1 MKSIELFSG
10 TGGLALG
17 LQQSG
22 FDHLALFEWDKYA
35 CENLGRN
42 FGASKVI
49 RGDVR
54 DVDFGIYK
62 GVDLVAGGP
71 PCQPFSLG
79 GKSMAYNDKRDM
91 FPEAVRSIRE
101 TMPRAFV
108 IENVKGLLRKSFS
121 TYFNYIILQLTYP
134 EIEKTGQMTWE
145 QHLSELERVHTA
157 SQHTGLHY
165 YNVTFRLVDAA
176 DYGVPQH
183 RNRVII
189 VGFRNDVDARWS
201 FPEPT
206 HSEAAL
212 LYAKWVSHEYWEEH
226 GLPCPAT
233 TPLTNEQLKK
243 VYMYHNLSDN
253 TQRWQTVRDAIG
265 GLPEDDIGKMRL
277 NHIGRSG
284 AREYPGHTG
293 SRLDEPS
300 KTIKAGAHGVPGG
313 ENMLVADDG
322 KLRYY
327 TVRESARIQ
336 SFPDSFE
343 FNGPWSECM
352 RQIGNAVPVRLAK
365 VIGDS
370 VMNQLRLIA

>member
-17 LQQSG
+17 LQQAG
-22 FDHLALFEWDKYA
+22 FDHVALYEWDKHA
-35 CENLGRN
+35 CENLEMN
-42 FGASKVI
+42 FGVSKVI

-54 DVDFGIYK
+54 NVDFGVHN

-79 GKSMAYNDKRDM
+79 GKSMAYRDSRDM
-91 FPEAVRSIRE
+91 FPEMVRAIRE

-108 IENVKGLLRKSFS
+108 VENVKGLLRKAFS

-134 EIEKTGQMTWE
+134 KIEKEGQMTWQ
-145 QHLSELERVHTA
+145 QHLSELERVHTS
-157 SQHTGLHY
+157 SQHVGLH

-176 DYGVPQH
+176 NYGVPQH
-183 RNRVII
+183 RYRVVI
-189 VGFRNDVDARWS
+189 VGFRNDVNAKWA

-212 LYAKWVSHEYWEEH
+212 LYTKWISHEYWEEH
-226 GLPCPAT
+226 GLPYPSII
-233 TPLTNEQLKK
+233 PLTKEQLRK
-243 VYMYHNLSDN
+243 VYMQHDLFDSSL
-253 TQRWQTVRDAIG
+253 RWQTVRDAIR
-265 GLPEDDIGKMRL
+265 GLPTDDNGKMRL
-277 NHIGRSG
+277 NHIGRGG
-284 AREYPGHTG
+284 AKEYPGHTG
-293 SRLDEPS
+293 SHLDEPS

-313 ENMLVADDG
+313 ENMLLSDDG
-322 KLRYY
+322 SLRYY

-336 SFPDSFE
+336 SFPDSFD
-343 FNGPWSECM
+343 FKGPWSESM
-352 RQIGNAVPVRLAK
+352 RQIGNAVPVKLAK

-370 VMNQLRLIA
+370 VMKQLRLTA

>member
-17 LQQSG
+17 LQQAG
-22 FDHLALFEWDKYA
+22 FDHVALYEWDKHA
-35 CENLGRN
+35 CENLEMN
-42 FGASKVI
+42 FGVSKVI

-54 DVDFGIYK
+54 NVDFGVHN

-79 GKSMAYNDKRDM
+79 GKSMAYRDSRDM
-91 FPEAVRSIRE
+91 FPEMVRAIRE

-108 IENVKGLLRKSFS
+108 VENVKGLLRKAFS

-134 EIEKTGQMTWE
+134 KIEKEGQMTWQ
-145 QHLSELERVHTA
+145 QHLSELERVHTS
-157 SQHTGLHY
+157 SQHVGLH

-176 DYGVPQH
+176 NYGVPQH
-183 RNRVII
+183 RYRVVI
-189 VGFRNDVDARWS
+189 VGFRNDVNAKWA

-212 LYAKWVSHEYWEEH
+212 LYTKWISHEYWEEH
-226 GLPCPAT
+226 GLPYPSII
-233 TPLTNEQLKK
+233 PLTKEQLRK
-243 VYMYHNLSDN
+243 VYMQHDLFDSSL
-253 TQRWQTVRDAIG
+253 RWQTVRDAIR
-265 GLPEDDIGKMRL
+265 GLPTDDIGKMRL
-277 NHIGRSG
+277 NHIGRGG
-284 AREYPGHTG
+284 AKEYPGHTG
-293 SRLDEPS
+293 SHLDEPS

-313 ENMLVADDG
+313 ENMLLSDDG
-322 KLRYY
+322 SLRYY

-336 SFPDSFE
+336 SFPDSFD
-343 FNGPWSECM
+343 FKGPWSESM
-352 RQIGNAVPVRLAK
+352 RQIGNAVPVKLAK

-370 VMNQLRLIA
+370 VMKQLRLTA